1 MKNRLS
7 SLVLFAIANCF
18 ISNAIFAQGSE
29 FAELDAEFASQTGT
43 AYTIIFDDSGS
54 MEGAKLSQAKQAFRW
69 WLEKAEPN
77 NAWCFLP
84 MNRRSLAVDFM
95 KNGESQV
102 LKAVDKLRVG
112 GMTPIV
118 ATLERAFG
126 MIKKRRETV
135 TPYERHLLIL
145 LTDGHETKHPGGN
158 PAVCEMVSKLRLEG
172 VEVFGIGFHGQ
183 GDYLDG
189 FATHFAAANNREEL
203 QRSLA
208 NVDAEVPLDIEFRI
222 SPEEEKAM
230 ALVSALPLGQEVRA
244 SHDGAEGEGG
254 YGSFSEEED
263 SQVGII
269 LVVVVGFFV
278 LLFVAKRA
286 VSP

>member
-1 MKNRLS
+1 MKNQLS
-7 SLVLFAIANCF
+7 LLVFIVITNCF

-54 MEGAKLSQAKQAFRW
+54 MEGGKLSQAKQAFRW

-84 MNRRSLAVDFM
+84 MNRRSLDVEFV

-126 MIKKRRETV
+126 MIKKRRESV

-203 QRSLA
+203 QSSLA

-230 ALVSALPLGQEVRA
+230 ARVSALPLGREVRA
-244 SHDGAEGEGG
+244 SHDGAEGEEG
-254 YGSFSEEED
+254 YGSIAVEED
-263 SQVGII
+263 SQLGIV
-269 LVVVVGFFV
+269 LVVVVGFLV
-278 LLFVAKRA
+278 LVFVAKRA
-286 VSP
+286 VSS

>member
-7 SLVLFAIANCF
+7 LLVFFVIADCF
-18 ISNAIFAQGSE
+18 VFNAIFAQGSE

-54 MEGAKLSQAKQAFRW
+54 MEGGKLSQAKQAFRW

-84 MNRRSLAVDFM
+84 MNRRSLDVEFV

-118 ATLERAFG
+118 ATLKRAFG
-126 MIKKRRETV
+126 MIKKRRESV

-222 SPEEEKAM
+222 SPDEEKAM
-230 ALVSALPLGQEVRA
+230 ARVSSLPLGRELGA
-244 SHDGAEGEGG
+244 SHDAVGEEG
-254 YGSFSEEED
+254 YASIAEEED
-263 SQVGII
+263 SQLGIV

-278 LLFVAKRA
+278 LVFVAKRA

>member
-7 SLVLFAIANCF
+7 SLVLIAITNCL
-18 ISNAIFAQGSE
+18 ITNAIFAQGSE

-54 MEGAKLSQAKQAFRW
+54 MEGGKLSQAKQAFRW

-84 MNRRSLAVDFM
+84 MNRRSLDVAFV

-126 MIKKRRETV
+126 MIKKRRESV

-203 QRSLA
+203 QSSLA

-230 ALVSALPLGQEVRA
+230 ARVSSLPLGREVRA
-244 SHDGAEGEGG
+244 SHDAEGEEG
-254 YGSFSEEED
+254 YGSITDEED
-263 SQVGII
+263 SQVGIL

>member
-1 MKNRLS
+1 MKNLLS
-7 SLVLFAIANCF
+7 LLFLFVIASGF

-54 MEGAKLSQAKQAFRW
+54 MEGGKLSQAKQAFRW

-84 MNRRSLAVDFM
+84 MNRRSLDVDFV

-126 MIKKRRETV
+126 MIKKRRELV

-183 GDYLDG
+183 GDYLNG

-203 QRSLA
+203 QSSLA

-230 ALVSALPLGQEVRA
+230 ARVSALPLGKEVRA
-244 SHDGAEGEGG
+244 SHDGAEGEEG
-254 YGSFSEEED
+254 YGSIAEEED
-263 SQVGII
+263 SQVGIV

-286 VSP
+286 VSS

>member
-1 MKNRLS
+1 MKNLLS
-7 SLVLFAIANCF
+7 LLFLFVIASGF

-54 MEGAKLSQAKQAFRW
+54 MEGGKLSQAKQAFRW

-84 MNRRSLAVDFM
+84 MNRRSLDVDFV

-126 MIKKRRETV
+126 MIKKRRELV

-203 QRSLA
+203 QSSLA

-230 ALVSALPLGQEVRA
+230 ARVSALPLGKEVRA
-244 SHDGAEGEGG
+244 SHDEAEGEEG
-254 YGSFSEEED
+254 YGSIAEEED
-263 SQVGII
+263 SQVGIL

-286 VSP
+286 VSS

>member
-7 SLVLFAIANCF
+7 SLVLIAITNCL
-18 ISNAIFAQGSE
+18 ITNAIFAQGSE

-54 MEGAKLSQAKQAFRW
+54 MEGGKLTQAKQAFRW

-84 MNRRSLAVDFM
+84 MNRRSLDVAFV

-126 MIKKRRETV
+126 MIKKRRESV

-203 QRSLA
+203 QSSLA

-230 ALVSALPLGQEVRA
+230 ARVSSLPLGREVRS
-244 SHDGAEGEGG
+244 SHDAEGEEG
-254 YGSFSEEED
+254 YGSIAVEED
-263 SQVGII
+263 SQVGIL

>member
-1 MKNRLS
+1 MKNQLLL
-7 SLVLFAIANCF
+7 LVLIVSTNCL
-18 ISNAIFAQGSE
+18 ISNPIFAQGSE
-29 FAELDAEFASQTGT
+29 FTDLDAEFASQTGT

-54 MEGAKLSQAKQAFRW
+54 MEGTKLSQAKQAFRW

-84 MNRRSLAVDFM
+84 MNRRSLDVEFV

-118 ATLERAFG
+118 ATLKRAFG
-126 MIKKRRETV
+126 MIKTRRESV

-222 SPEEEKAM
+222 SPEEEKAL
-230 ALVSALPLGQEVRA
+230 AQVSSLPLGKEMQA
-244 SHDGAEGEGG
+244 SHRGVEGETD
-254 YGSFSEEED
+254 YGLISGEED
-263 SQVGII
+263 SQVGIL
-269 LVVVVGFFV
+269 LVVVVGFFI
-278 LLFVAKRA
+278 LLFLAKRA

>member
-1 MKNRLS
+1 M
-7 SLVLFAIANCF
+7 LVLFVIANCLIF
-18 ISNAIFAQGSE
+18 NAIFAQDSE
-29 FAELDAEFASQTGT
+29 FSELDAEFASQTGT

-54 MEGAKLSQAKQAFRW
+54 MEGGKLSQAKQAFRW

-84 MNRRSLAVDFM
+84 MNRRSLDVEFV

-118 ATLERAFG
+118 ATLERAFK
-126 MIKKRRETV
+126 MINKRRETV

-158 PAVCEMVSKLRLEG
+158 PAVCEMVSKLRMEG

-189 FATHFAAANNREEL
+189 FATHFVAANNREEL

-222 SPEEEKAM
+222 SAEEEKAM
-230 ALVSALPLGQEVRA
+230 ARVSALPLGKEVRT
-244 SHDGAEGEGG
+244 SHDGAEGEEG
-254 YGSFSEEED
+254 YGSIPEEED
-263 SQVGII
+263 SQVGIV
-269 LVVVVGFFV
+269 LVVVVGIFV
-278 LLFVAKRA
+278 LVFVAKRA

>member
-7 SLVLFAIANCF
+7 SLVLIAITNCL
-18 ISNAIFAQGSE
+18 ITNAIFAQGFE

-54 MEGAKLSQAKQAFRW
+54 MEGGKLTQAKQAFRW

-84 MNRRSLAVDFM
+84 MNRRSLDVAFV

-126 MIKKRRETV
+126 MIKKRRESV

-203 QRSLA
+203 QSSLA

-222 SPEEEKAM
+222 SAEEEKLWLEYPHYPWEERFELLM
-230 ALVSALPLGQEVRA
+230 TRRVKRVTVQLRWRKTVR
-244 SHDGAEGEGG
+244 
-254 YGSFSEEED
+254 
-263 SQVGII
+263 
-269 LVVVVGFFV
+269 
-278 LLFVAKRA
+278 
-286 VSP
+286 

>member
-1 MKNRLS
+1 MKNLLS
-7 SLVLFAIANCF
+7 LLFLFVIASGF

-54 MEGAKLSQAKQAFRW
+54 MEGGKLSQAKQAFRW

-84 MNRRSLAVDFM
+84 MNRRSLDVDFV

-126 MIKKRRETV
+126 MIKKRRELV

-183 GDYLDG
+183 GDYLNG

-203 QRSLA
+203 QSSLA

-230 ALVSALPLGQEVRA
+230 ARVSALPLGKEVRA
-244 SHDGAEGEGG
+244 SHDEAEGEEG
-254 YGSFSEEED
+254 YGSIAEEED
-263 SQVGII
+263 SQVGIV

-286 VSP
+286 VSS

>member
-1 MKNRLS
+1 MKNLS
-7 SLVLFAIANCF
+7 SLLVLFVIANCLIF
-18 ISNAIFAQGSE
+18 NAIFAQDSE
-29 FAELDAEFASQTGT
+29 FSELDAEFASQTGT

-54 MEGAKLSQAKQAFRW
+54 MEGGKLSQAKQAFRW

-84 MNRRSLAVDFM
+84 MNRRSLDVEFV

-118 ATLERAFG
+118 ATLERAFK
-126 MIKKRRETV
+126 MINKRRETV

-158 PAVCEMVSKLRLEG
+158 PAVCEMVSKLRMEG

-189 FATHFAAANNREEL
+189 FATHFVAANNREEL

-222 SPEEEKAM
+222 SAEEEKAM
-230 ALVSALPLGQEVRA
+230 ARVSALPLGKEVRT
-244 SHDGAEGEGG
+244 SHDGAEGEEG
-254 YGSFSEEED
+254 YCSIPEAEV
-263 SQVGII
+263 SQVGIV
-269 LVVVVGFFV
+269 LVVVVGIFV
-278 LLFVAKRA
+278 LVFVAKRA

>member
-1 MKNRLS
+1 MKNLLS
-7 SLVLFAIANCF
+7 LLFLFVIASGF

-54 MEGAKLSQAKQAFRW
+54 MEGRKLSQAKQAFRW

-84 MNRRSLAVDFM
+84 MNRRSLDVDFV

-126 MIKKRRETV
+126 MIKKRRELV

-183 GDYLDG
+183 GDYLNG

-203 QRSLA
+203 QSSLA

-230 ALVSALPLGQEVRA
+230 ARVSALPLGKEVRA
-244 SHDGAEGEGG
+244 SHDGAEGEEG
-254 YGSFSEEED
+254 YGSIAEEED
-263 SQVGII
+263 SQVGIV

-286 VSP
+286 VSS

>member
-1 MKNRLS
+1 MKNLLS
-7 SLVLFAIANCF
+7 LLFLFVIASGF

-54 MEGAKLSQAKQAFRW
+54 MEGGKLSQAKQAFRW

-84 MNRRSLAVDFM
+84 MNRRSLDVDFV

-126 MIKKRRETV
+126 MIKKRRELV

-203 QRSLA
+203 QSSLA
-208 NVDAEVPLDIEFRI
+208 NVNAEVPLDIEFRI

-230 ALVSALPLGQEVRA
+230 ARVSALPLGKEVRA
-244 SHDGAEGEGG
+244 SHDGAEGEEG
-254 YGSFSEEED
+254 YGSIAEEED
-263 SQVGII
+263 SQVGIV
-269 LVVVVGFFV
+269 LVVVVGFLV
-278 LLFVAKRA
+278 LVFVAKRA

>member
-7 SLVLFAIANCF
+7 SLVLIAITNCL
-18 ISNAIFAQGSE
+18 ITNAIFAQGSE

-54 MEGAKLSQAKQAFRW
+54 MEGGKLSQAKQAFRW

-84 MNRRSLAVDFM
+84 MNRRSLDVAFV

-126 MIKKRRETV
+126 MIKKRRESV

-203 QRSLA
+203 QSSLA

-244 SHDGAEGEGG
+244 SHDGADGEGG

-263 SQVGII
+263 SQVGIV

-286 VSP
+286 LSP

>member
-1 MKNRLS
+1 MRIL
-7 SLVLFAIANCF
+7 LFAFVLFLTTTCF
-18 ISNAIFAQGSE
+18 LTNTIFAQGVELS
-29 FAELDAEFASQTGT
+29 ELDAEFASQTGT

-54 MEGAKLSQAKQAFRW
+54 MEGGKLKQAKQAFRW

-84 MNRRSLAVDFM
+84 MNRRSLDVDFV

-102 LKAVDKLRVG
+102 LKAVEKLRVG

-126 MIKKRRETV
+126 MIKKRRELV

-158 PAVCEMVSKLRLEG
+158 PKVCEMVSKLRLEG

-183 GDYLDG
+183 GDYLNG
-189 FATHFAAANNREEL
+189 FATHFASANNREEL
-203 QRSLA
+203 QSSLE

-230 ALVSALPLGQEVRA
+230 AQVSVLPLGKEVR
-244 SHDGAEGEGG
+244 SSPNGAQALED
-254 YGSFSEEED
+254 YGSIIEED
-263 SQVGII
+263 SQVGIV
-269 LVVVVGFFV
+269 LVVVVGFLV

>member
-1 MKNRLS
+1 MKNLS
-7 SLVLFAIANCF
+7 SLLVLFVIANCLIF
-18 ISNAIFAQGSE
+18 NAIFAQSSE
-29 FAELDAEFASQTGT
+29 FSELDAEFASQTGT

-54 MEGAKLSQAKQAFRW
+54 MEGGKLSQAKQAFRW

-84 MNRRSLAVDFM
+84 MNRRSLDVDFV

-126 MIKKRRETV
+126 MIKKRRELV

-158 PAVCEMVSKLRLEG
+158 PAVCEMVSKLRLED

-203 QRSLA
+203 QSSLA
-208 NVDAEVPLDIEFRI
+208 NVDAEVPLDIV
-222 SPEEEKAM
+222 
-230 ALVSALPLGQEVRA
+230 VSHLSRRRKSYGPSICITLG
-244 SHDGAEGEGG
+244 
-254 YGSFSEEED
+254 
-263 SQVGII
+263 
-269 LVVVVGFFV
+269 
-278 LLFVAKRA
+278 
-286 VSP
+286 

>member
-84 MNRRSLAVDFM
+84 MNRRPLDVDFM

-126 MIKKRRETV
+126 MIKKRRESV

-158 PAVCEMVSKLRLEG
+158 PAVCEMVSKLRLED

-203 QRSLA
+203 QSSLA

-230 ALVSALPLGQEVRA
+230 ARVSALPLGKEVRA
-244 SHDGAEGEGG
+244 SHDGAEGEEG
-254 YGSFSEEED
+254 YGSIAEEED
-263 SQVGII
+263 SQVGIV

>member
-1 MKNRLS
+1 MKNLLS
-7 SLVLFAIANCF
+7 LLFLFVIASGF

-54 MEGAKLSQAKQAFRW
+54 MEGGKLSQAKQAFRW

-84 MNRRSLAVDFM
+84 MNRRSLDVDFV

-126 MIKKRRETV
+126 MIKKRRELV

-158 PAVCEMVSKLRLEG
+158 PAVCEMVSKLRMEG

-183 GDYLDG
+183 GDYLNG

-203 QRSLA
+203 QSSLA

-230 ALVSALPLGQEVRA
+230 ARVSALPLGKEVRA
-244 SHDGAEGEGG
+244 SHDGAEGEEG
-254 YGSFSEEED
+254 YGSIAEEED
-263 SQVGII
+263 SQVGIV

-286 VSP
+286 VSS

>member
-1 MKNRLS
+1 MKNLFP
-7 SLVLFAIANCF
+7 SLVFFAFTNCF
-18 ISNAIFAQGSE
+18 LPNPTFAQSSD

-54 MEGAKLSQAKQAFRW
+54 MEGGKLSQAKQAFRW
-69 WLEKAEPN
+69 WLEKAEPD

-84 MNRRSLAVDFM
+84 MNRRSLDVDFV

-118 ATLERAFG
+118 ATLERAFR
-126 MIKKRRETV
+126 MIQKRRDSV

-158 PAVCEMVSKLRLEG
+158 DAVCDMVSKLRLEG

-189 FATHFAAANNREEL
+189 FATHFASANNRDEL

-230 ALVSALPLGQEVRA
+230 AALPLGKEVRV
-244 SHDGAEGEGG
+244 SHGGAQGEDG
-254 YGSFSEEED
+254 YGLFSEEED
-263 SQVGII
+263 SRLGIV
-269 LVVVVGFFV
+269 LVVVVGFVV
-278 LLFVAKRA
+278 LVFIAKRA

>member
-7 SLVLFAIANCF
+7 SLVLIAITNCL
-18 ISNAIFAQGSE
+18 IINAIFAQGFE

-54 MEGAKLSQAKQAFRW
+54 MEGGKLSQAKQAFRW

-84 MNRRSLAVDFM
+84 MNRRSLDVAFV

-126 MIKKRRETV
+126 MIKKRRESV

-203 QRSLA
+203 QSSLA

-222 SPEEEKAM
+222 SAEEEKAM
-230 ALVSALPLGQEVRA
+230 ARVSALPLGREVRS
-244 SHDGAEGEGG
+244 SHDAEGEEG
-254 YGSFSEEED
+254 YGSIAVEED
-263 SQVGII
+263 SQVGIL

>member
-7 SLVLFAIANCF
+7 SLVLIVITLSLF
-18 ISNAIFAQGSE
+18 SKSIFAQDSE
-29 FAELDAEFASQTGT
+29 FPELDAEFASQTGS

-69 WLEKAEPN
+69 WLDKAEPN

-84 MNRRSLAVDFM
+84 MNRRSLVVDFM

-102 LKAVDKLRVG
+102 LNAVDKLRAG

-158 PAVCEMVSKLRLEG
+158 PAVCNMVSKLRLEG

-189 FATHFAAANNREEL
+189 FATHFTAANNREEL
-203 QRSLA
+203 QSSLA

-222 SPEEEKAM
+222 SPEEVKAM
-230 ALVSALPLGQEVRA
+230 ARVSSLPLGHEFRA
-244 SHDGAEGEGG
+244 SHDGEDAEEG
-254 YGSFSEEED
+254 YGFISENED
-263 SQVGII
+263 SQVGIL

-278 LLFVAKRA
+278 LVFVAKRA

>member
-7 SLVLFAIANCF
+7 SLVLIAITNCL
-18 ISNAIFAQGSE
+18 ITNAIFAQGFE

-54 MEGAKLSQAKQAFRW
+54 MEGGKLSQAKQAFRW

-84 MNRRSLAVDFM
+84 MNRRSLDVAFV

-126 MIKKRRETV
+126 MIKKRRESV

-203 QRSLA
+203 QSSLA

-222 SPEEEKAM
+222 SAEEEKAM
-230 ALVSALPLGQEVRA
+230 ARVSALPLGREVRS
-244 SHDGAEGEGG
+244 SHDAEGEEG
-254 YGSFSEEED
+254 YGSIAVEED
-263 SQVGII
+263 SQVGIL

>member
-1 MKNRLS
+1 M
-7 SLVLFAIANCF
+7 LVLFVIANCLIF
-18 ISNAIFAQGSE
+18 NAIFAQDSE
-29 FAELDAEFASQTGT
+29 FSELDAEFASQTGT

-54 MEGAKLSQAKQAFRW
+54 MEGGKLSQAKQAFRW

-84 MNRRSLAVDFM
+84 MNRRSLDVDFV

-126 MIKKRRETV
+126 MIKKRRESV

-158 PAVCEMVSKLRLEG
+158 PAVCEMVSKLRLED

-203 QRSLA
+203 QSSLA

-230 ALVSALPLGQEVRA
+230 ARVSALPLGKEVRA
-244 SHDGAEGEGG
+244 SHDGAEGEEG
-254 YGSFSEEED
+254 YGSIAEEED
-263 SQVGII
+263 SLVGIV

-278 LLFVAKRA
+278 LVFVAKRA

>member
-7 SLVLFAIANCF
+7 LPGFFVIANCF
-18 ISNAIFAQGSE
+18 IFNAIFAQGSE

-54 MEGAKLSQAKQAFRW
+54 MEGGKLSQAKQAFRW

-84 MNRRSLAVDFM
+84 MNRRSLDVEFV

-118 ATLERAFG
+118 ATLQRAFG
-126 MIKKRRETV
+126 MIKKRRESV

-203 QRSLA
+203 QSSLA

-222 SPEEEKAM
+222 SAEEEKAM
-230 ALVSALPLGQEVRA
+230 ARVSALPLGREVRA
-244 SHDGAEGEGG
+244 SHDRAEGEEG
-254 YGSFSEEED
+254 YGSIAGEED
-263 SQVGII
+263 SQVGIL
-269 LVVVVGFFV
+269 LVVVVGFFI
-278 LLFVAKRA
+278 LLFLAKRA

>member
-1 MKNRLS
+1 MKNLLS
-7 SLVLFAIANCF
+7 LLSLFVIASCF

-54 MEGAKLSQAKQAFRW
+54 MEGGKLSQAKQAFRW

-84 MNRRSLAVDFM
+84 MNRRSLDVDFV

-126 MIKKRRETV
+126 MIKKRRESV

-158 PAVCEMVSKLRLEG
+158 PAVCEMVSKLRLED

-203 QRSLA
+203 QSSLA
-208 NVDAEVPLDIEFRI
+208 NVDAEVPLDIVFRI

-230 ALVSALPLGQEVRA
+230 ARVSALPLGKEVRA
-244 SHDGAEGEGG
+244 SHDGAEGEEG
-254 YGSFSEEED
+254 YGSIAEEED
-263 SQVGII
+263 SLVGIV

-278 LLFVAKRA
+278 LVFVAKRA

>member
-7 SLVLFAIANCF
+7 SLVLIAITNCL
-18 ISNAIFAQGSE
+18 ITNAIFAQGFE

-54 MEGAKLSQAKQAFRW
+54 MEGGKLTQAKQAFRW

-84 MNRRSLAVDFM
+84 MNRRSLDVAFV

-126 MIKKRRETV
+126 MIKKRRESV

-203 QRSLA
+203 QSSLA

-222 SPEEEKAM
+222 SAEEEKAM
-230 ALVSALPLGQEVRA
+230 ARVSALPLGREVRS
-244 SHDGAEGEGG
+244 SHDAEGEEG
-254 YGSFSEEED
+254 YGSIAVEED
-263 SQVGII
+263 SQVGIL